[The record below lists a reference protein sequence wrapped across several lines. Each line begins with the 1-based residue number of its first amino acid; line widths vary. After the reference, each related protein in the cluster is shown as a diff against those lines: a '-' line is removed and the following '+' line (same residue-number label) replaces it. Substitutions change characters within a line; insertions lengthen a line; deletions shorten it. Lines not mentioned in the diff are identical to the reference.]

1 MERKYK
7 SKLFKPKNFKEEK
20 MEKLAILDCGGQY
33 TKVIDRRVRELGVKS
48 DIFPISVKAE
58 ELKSYQAVIL
68 SGGPNNIG
76 EAQRLNFDNR
86 LFELGIPVLGICY
99 GLHLMSDNFG
109 GKIDSNIKKEYGATE
124 IKIDTSALIFD
135 GLDENQQVLMSHGD
149 TVKNC
154 PEGFKVIAKSGEAI
168 AAIGDENR
176 KMYGFQF
183 HPEVD
188 LTENGM
194 KMLEN
199 FIRKVASYK
208 EVYALEDRIQ
218 TSIKMI
224 QEKVGNN
231 KIIVLVSGGVDSAVT
246 AALLVKA
253 LPAENIYAIHIDS
266 GFMRKNESDLVCEN
280 LKALGMKNLIRE
292 NAKDYFFNTVV
303 ETEEGKIGPLVK
315 ETDPEKKRRIIGE
328 IFIQIANNVIERLG
342 LDKEN
347 TFIAQGTLRP
357 DLIESGNPD
366 ISGFAHKIKTHHN
379 DVEIVRQ
386 ARKKGLIVETNA
398 DWHKDEVRK
407 VARKLGL
414 DEKIASRQPFPGPGL
429 AIRLICHN
437 KSDEAVITG
446 KEVEDLKQILK
457 DTNQNGYIVPIKS
470 VGVQGDAR
478 SYKNLCILEGD
489 KLDFNWKEVTD
500 KAKEITDNIL
510 TINRVAYILNKSKIE
525 GEIKCFDMRI
535 EDETVDLLREL
546 DNIITTNLVDAKVN
560 QTFGVLIPV
569 GITKKYSVAIR
580 TFVTND
586 FMTGRPGE
594 IGKEITKESMQK
606 IVNQIEEKF
615 GDKVEFVLYDVTSK
629 PPATTEWQ

>member
-1 MERKYK
+1 
-7 SKLFKPKNFKEEK
+7 

-48 DIFPISVKAE
+48 DIFPINVKSE
-58 ELKSYQAVIL
+58 DLKDYKSVIL

-76 EAQRLNFDNR
+76 EAQRLNFDDKI
-86 LFELGIPVLGICY
+86 FELGIPVLGICY
-99 GLHLMSDNFG
+99 GMQLMSDHFG
-109 GKIDSNIKKEYGATE
+109 GVVASDVKKEYGQCEVT
-124 IKIDTSALIFD
+124 IDLAAPIFD
-135 GLDENQQVLMSHGD
+135 GLSEKEQVLMSHGD
-149 TVKNC
+149 TVKVK
-154 PEGFKVIAKSGEAI
+154 PEGFEVIAKSGDAI
-168 AAIGDENR
+168 AAIGDAQR

-199 FIRKVASYK
+199 FIRKVAEYK

-224 QEKVGNN
+224 QEKVGDK
-231 KIIVLVSGGVDSAVT
+231 KIICLVSGGVDSAVT

-266 GFMRKNESDLVCEN
+266 GFMRKNESDIVCEN
-280 LKALGMKNLIRE
+280 LKELGMKNLIRE
-292 NAKDYFFNTVV
+292 NAKDYFMNTIV
-303 ETEEGKIGPLVK
+303 ETEEGPIGPLVD
-315 ETDPEKKRRIIGE
+315 TVDPEKKRRIIGE
-328 IFIQIANNVIERLG
+328 IFIQIANQVIERLG

-398 DWHKDEVRK
+398 DWHKDEVRR

-414 DEKIASRQPFPGPGL
+414 DEAIASRQPFPGPGL
-429 AIRLICHN
+429 AIRLICHDKN
-437 KSDEAVITG
+437 E
-446 KEVEDLKQILK
+446 EVEITSEEVAKLNEILGQTPEK
-457 DTNQNGYIVPIKS
+457 GFILPIKS

-478 SYKNLCILEGD
+478 SYRNLCLMAGR
-489 KLDFNWKEVTD
+489 KTDFNWKEVTTN
-500 KAKEITDNIL
+500 AKEITDRINS
-510 TINRVAYILNKSKIE
+510 INRVGYILNKSEIND
-525 GEIKCFDMRI
+525 EIKCFNMRI
-535 EDETVDLLREL
+535 EDENVELLREL
-546 DNIITTNLVDAKVN
+546 DYIVTTTLDKAKVN
-560 QTFGVLIPV
+560 QTFAVLIPI

-594 IGKEITKESMQK
+594 IGKEVEKVDIEKVVNEIES
-606 IVNQIEEKF
+606 KF
-615 GDKVEFVLYDVTSK
+615 GDKIEFVIYDVTSK

>member
-1 MERKYK
+1 
-7 SKLFKPKNFKEEK
+7 

-48 DIFPISVKAE
+48 EIFPISVKAE
-58 ELKSYQAVIL
+58 ELKEYKSVIL

-76 EAQRLNFDNR
+76 EAQRLNFDKKI
-86 LFELGIPVLGICY
+86 FELGIPVLGICY
-99 GLHLMSDNFG
+99 GMQLMSDYFG
-109 GKIDSNIKKEYGATE
+109 GIVASDVKKEYGQCE
-124 IKIDTSALIFD
+124 IWIDNTSPIFK
-135 GLDENQQVLMSHGD
+135 GLSNEEKVLMSHGD
-149 TVKNC
+149 TVKKK
-154 PEGFKVIAKSGEAI
+154 PDGFEVIGKSGDAI
-168 AAIGDENR
+168 AAVGNDEK

-199 FIRKVASYK
+199 FIRNVAGYK
-208 EVYALEDRIQ
+208 EVYALEDRIE

-224 QEKVGNN
+224 KEKVGNN

-266 GFMRKNESDLVCEN
+266 GFMRKNESDIVCEN
-280 LKALGMKNLIRE
+280 LKKLGMKHLIRE
-292 NAKDYFFNTVV
+292 NAKDTFLNTVV
-303 ETEEGKIGPLVK
+303 QTENGPIGPLKDV
-315 ETDPEKKRRIIGE
+315 TDPEKKRRIIGE
-328 IFIQIANNVIERLG
+328 VFIQIANNVIEKLG
-342 LDKEN
+342 LDKEH

-357 DLIESGNPD
+357 DLIESGNPE

-398 DWHKDEVRK
+398 DWHKDEVRR
-407 VARKLGL
+407 VARKVGL
-414 DEKIASRQPFPGPGL
+414 DEEIASRQPFPGPGL
-429 AIRLICHN
+429 AIRLICHDKTEEVQISSEDIEKLN
-437 KSDEAVITG
+437 K
-446 KEVEDLKQILK
+446 ILEN
-457 DTNQNGYIVPIKS
+457 TNQTGYILPIKS
-470 VGVQGDAR
+470 VGVQGDSR
-478 SYKNLCILEGD
+478 SYKNLCLMQGKKTNFD
-489 KLDFNWKEVTD
+489 WKEATT

-510 TINRVAYILNKSKIE
+510 SINRVGYILNKSNFEGKIQ
-525 GEIKCFDMRI
+525 CFNMKM
-535 EDETVDLLREL
+535 EDENIELLREL
-546 DNIITTNLVDAKVN
+546 DYIVTSNLEDAKVS
-560 QTFGVLIPV
+560 QTFAVLIPV

-594 IGKEITKESMQK
+594 IGKEVQKEKIDK
-606 IVNQIEEKF
+606 IVSEIEEKF
-615 GDKVEFVLYDVTSK
+615 SDKIEFIIYDITSK

>member
-1 MERKYK
+1 
-7 SKLFKPKNFKEEK
+7 

-48 DIFPISVKAE
+48 EIFPINVKSE
-58 ELKSYQAVIL
+58 DIKDFQSVIL

-76 EAQRLNFDNR
+76 EAQRLNFDKKI
-86 LFELGIPVLGICY
+86 FELGVPVLGTCY
-99 GLHLMSDNFG
+99 GMQLMSDYFG
-109 GKIDSNIKKEYGATE
+109 GIVDSNTKKEYGQCDVA
-124 IKIDTSALIFD
+124 IDNNVPIFE
-135 GLDENQQVLMSHGD
+135 GLEENQQVLMSHGD
-149 TVKNC
+149 TVKVK
-154 PEGFKVIAKSGEAI
+154 PEGFEIIAKSGDEI
-168 AAIGDENR
+168 AGIGCVAK

-188 LTENGM
+188 LTVEGM

-199 FIRKVASYK
+199 FLRKVVGYK
-208 EVYALEDRIQ
+208 EVYALDDRIE

-224 QEKVGNN
+224 QEKVKDN
-231 KIIVLVSGGVDSAVT
+231 KVICLVSGGVDSAVT

-253 LPAENIYAIHIDS
+253 LPADNIYAIHIDS
-266 GFMRKNESDLVCEN
+266 GFMRKNESNIVCEN

-292 NAKDYFFNTVV
+292 NAKDVFMNTIV
-303 ETEEGKIGPLVK
+303 ETEEGPIGPLSQTV
-315 ETDPEKKRRIIGE
+315 DPEKKRRIIGE
-328 IFIQIANNVIERLG
+328 VFIQIANQVIERLG
-342 LDKEN
+342 LDKES

-366 ISGFAHKIKTHHN
+366 VSGFAHKIKTHHN

-414 DEKIASRQPFPGPGL
+414 AEEIASRQPFPGPGL
-429 AIRLICHN
+429 AIRLICHD
-437 KSDEAVITG
+437 KTE
-446 KEVEDLKQILK
+446 EVEIVQEDVETLNKVLE
-457 DTNQNGYIVPIKS
+457 NVNENGYILPIKS

-478 SYKNLCILEGD
+478 SYRNLCLISGNNINFD
-489 KLDFNWKEVTD
+489 WKKVTS
-500 KAKEITDNIL
+500 KAKEITDSISS
-510 TINRVAYILNKSKIE
+510 INRVGYILNKTKVES
-525 GEIKCFDMRI
+525 EIKCFDMRM
-535 EDETVDLLREL
+535 EDENIDLLREV
-546 DNIITTNLVDAKVN
+546 DKIVTSNLEKAKVN
-560 QTFGVLIPV
+560 QTFAVLIPI
-569 GITKKYSVAIR
+569 GITKKYSIAIR

-594 IGKEITKESMQK
+594 IGKEVSKESIEDIVKEIENRFEDK
-606 IVNQIEEKF
+606 I
-615 GDKVEFVLYDVTSK
+615 EFIIYDVTSK

>member
-1 MERKYK
+1 
-7 SKLFKPKNFKEEK
+7 

-48 DIFPISVKAE
+48 DIFPINVKSE
-58 ELKSYQAVIL
+58 DLKDYKSVIL

-76 EAQRLNFDNR
+76 KAQRLNFDDKI
-86 LFELGIPVLGICY
+86 FELGIPVLGICY
-99 GLHLMSDNFG
+99 GMQLMSDHFG
-109 GKIDSNIKKEYGATE
+109 GVVASDVKKEYGQCEVT
-124 IKIDTSALIFD
+124 IDLAAPIFD
-135 GLDENQQVLMSHGD
+135 GLSEKEQVLMSHGD
-149 TVKNC
+149 TVKVK
-154 PEGFKVIAKSGEAI
+154 PEGFEVIAKSGDAI
-168 AAIGDENR
+168 AAIGDVQR

-199 FIRKVASYK
+199 FIRKVAEYK

-224 QEKVGNN
+224 QEKVGDK
-231 KIIVLVSGGVDSAVT
+231 KIICLVSGGVDSAVT

-266 GFMRKNESDLVCEN
+266 GFMRKNESDIVCEN
-280 LKALGMKNLIRE
+280 LKELGMKNLIRE
-292 NAKDYFFNTVV
+292 NAKDYFMNTIV
-303 ETEEGKIGPLVK
+303 ETEEGPIGPLVD
-315 ETDPEKKRRIIGE
+315 TVDPEKKRRIIGE
-328 IFIQIANNVIERLG
+328 IFIQIANQVIERLG

-398 DWHKDEVRK
+398 DWHKDEVRR

-414 DEKIASRQPFPGPGL
+414 DEAIASRQPFPGPGL
-429 AIRLICHN
+429 AIRLICHDKN
-437 KSDEAVITG
+437 E
-446 KEVEDLKQILK
+446 EVEITSEEVAKLNEILGQTPEK
-457 DTNQNGYIVPIKS
+457 GFILPIKS

-478 SYKNLCILEGD
+478 SYRNLCLMAGR
-489 KLDFNWKEVTD
+489 KTDFNWKEVTTN
-500 KAKEITDNIL
+500 AKEITDTINS
-510 TINRVAYILNKSKIE
+510 INRVGYILNKSEIND
-525 GEIKCFDMRI
+525 EIKCFNMRI
-535 EDETVDLLREL
+535 EDENVELLREL
-546 DNIITTNLVDAKVN
+546 DYIVTTTLDNAKVN
-560 QTFGVLIPV
+560 QTFAVLIPI

-594 IGKEITKESMQK
+594 IGKEVEKVVNEIES
-606 IVNQIEEKF
+606 KF
-615 GDKVEFVLYDVTSK
+615 GDKIEFVIYDVTSK

>member
-1 MERKYK
+1 
-7 SKLFKPKNFKEEK
+7 

-48 DIFPISVKAE
+48 DIFPINVRAE
-58 ELKSYQAVIL
+58 DLKDYKAVIL

-76 EAQRLNFDNR
+76 EAGRLNFDEKI
-86 LFELGIPVLGICY
+86 FELGVPVLGICY
-99 GLHLMSDNFG
+99 GMQLMSDHFG
-109 GKIDSNIKKEYGATE
+109 GIIDSNIKKEYGATDVW
-124 IKIDTSALIFD
+124 IDVNSTIFE
-135 GLDENQQVLMSHGD
+135 GLNEKEQVLMSHGD
-149 TVKNC
+149 TVKVK
-154 PEGFKVIAKSGEAI
+154 PEGFQIIAKSGDAI
-168 AAIGDENR
+168 AAIGDETR

-199 FIRKVASYK
+199 FIRKVACYK
-208 EVYALEDRIQ
+208 EVYALDDRIES
-218 TSIKMI
+218 SIKMI
-224 QEKVGNN
+224 KEKVGDN

-303 ETEEGKIGPLVK
+303 ETEEGKIGPLVN
-315 ETDPEKKRRIIGE
+315 EVDPEKKRRIIGE
-328 IFIQIANNVIERLG
+328 IFIQIANQVIERLG

-398 DWHKDEVRK
+398 DWHKDEVRR

-414 DEKIASRQPFPGPGL
+414 DEAIASRQPFPGPGL
-429 AIRLICHN
+429 AIRLICHD
-437 KSDEAVITG
+437 KQDEAIITDEEVDKL
-446 KEVEDLKQILK
+446 KEILEN
-457 DTNQNGYIVPIKS
+457 TNQNGYILPIKS

-478 SYKNLCILEGD
+478 SYRNLCLMEGE
-489 KLDFNWKEVTD
+489 KIDFDWKQITT
-500 KAKEITDNIL
+500 KAKEITDSIN
-510 TINRVAYILNKSKIE
+510 TINRVGYILNKANFNE
-525 GEIKCFDMRI
+525 EIKCHDMRI
-535 EDETVDLLREL
+535 ADENVELLREL
-546 DNIITTNLVDAKVN
+546 DKIVTSNLEEAKVN
-560 QTFGVLIPV
+560 QIFAVLIPI

-586 FMTGRPGE
+586 FMTGRAGE
-594 IGKEITKESMQK
+594 IGKEVSKEAIET
-606 IVNQIEEKF
+606 IVKKIEEKF
-615 GDKVEFVLYDVTSK
+615 GDKIEFIIYDVTSK

>member
-1 MERKYK
+1 
-7 SKLFKPKNFKEEK
+7 

-48 DIFPISVKAE
+48 DIFPINVKAE
-58 ELKSYQAVIL
+58 ELKDYQAVIL

-76 EAQRLNFDNR
+76 EEQRLGFDKTI
-86 LFELGIPVLGICY
+86 FELGKPVLGICY
-99 GLHLMSDNFG
+99 GMQLMSDHFG
-109 GKIDSNIKKEYGATE
+109 GVVDSNIVKEYGQNE
-124 IKIDTSALIFD
+124 IIINNKVPIFE
-135 GLDENQQVLMSHGD
+135 GLEEKQQVLMSHGD
-149 TVKNC
+149 TVKIAPN
-154 PEGFKVIAKSGEAI
+154 GFEVIGKSGDAI
-168 AAIGDENR
+168 AAIRNIQD

-188 LTENGM
+188 LTEEGM

-199 FIRKVASYK
+199 FIRKVANYK
-208 EVYALEDRIQ
+208 EVYALDDRIQ

-224 QEKVGNN
+224 REKVKDN

-253 LPAENIYAIHIDS
+253 LNPDNIYAIHIDS
-266 GFMRKNESDLVCEN
+266 GFMRKNESDVICEN
-280 LKALGMKNLIRE
+280 LKELGLKNLIRE

-303 ETEEGKIGPLVK
+303 EVEGKKIGPLVD
-315 ETDPEKKRRIIGE
+315 TVDPETKRQIIGE
-328 IFIQIANNVIERLG
+328 IFIKIANNVIERLG
-342 LDKEN
+342 LDPKT

-379 DVEIVRQ
+379 DVAIVRE
-386 ARKKGLIVETNA
+386 ARKKGLIVETNS

-414 DEKIASRQPFPGPGL
+414 EESIASRQPFPGPGL
-429 AIRLICHN
+429 AIRLLCHD
-437 KSDEAVITG
+437 KKEEVKVEA
-446 KEVEDLKQILK
+446 EDVQKLNEILK
-457 DTNQNGYIVPIKS
+457 TSGEKGYIVPIKS

-478 SYKNLCILEGD
+478 SYRNLCLMEGNNAD
-489 KLDFNWKEVTD
+489 FDWKLVTA
-500 KAKEITDNIL
+500 KAKEITDSIN
-510 TINRVAYILNKSKIE
+510 TINRVGYILNKK
-525 GEIKCFDMRI
+525 EISEQINCYDMRI
-535 EDETVDLLREL
+535 CDESVDLLREL
-546 DNIITTNLVDAKVN
+546 DKIVTTGLEKAKVN
-560 QTFGVLIPV
+560 QTFAVLLPI

-594 IGKEITKESMQK
+594 IGKDVSKEMIENVVAEINS
-606 IVNQIEEKF
+606 KF
-615 GDKVEFVLYDVTSK
+615 GDKIEFVIYDVTSK
-629 PPATTEWQ
+629 PPATCEWQ

>member
-1 MERKYK
+1 
-7 SKLFKPKNFKEEK
+7 

-33 TKVIDRRVRELGVKS
+33 TKVIDRRIRELGVKS
-48 DIFPISVKAE
+48 DIFPINVKSE
-58 ELKSYQAVIL
+58 DLKDYKSVIL

-76 EAQRLNFDNR
+76 EAQRLNFDDKI
-86 LFELGIPVLGICY
+86 FELGIPVLGICY
-99 GLHLMSDNFG
+99 GMQLMSDHFG
-109 GKIDSNIKKEYGATE
+109 GVVASDVKKEYGQCEVT
-124 IKIDTSALIFD
+124 IDLAAPIFD
-135 GLDENQQVLMSHGD
+135 GLSEKEQVLMSHGD
-149 TVKNC
+149 TVKVK
-154 PEGFKVIAKSGEAI
+154 PEGFEVIAKSGDAI
-168 AAIGDENR
+168 AAIGDAQR

-199 FIRKVASYK
+199 FIRKVAEYK

-224 QEKVGNN
+224 QEKVGNK
-231 KIIVLVSGGVDSAVT
+231 KIICLVSGGVDSAVT

-266 GFMRKNESDLVCEN
+266 GFMRKNESDIVCEN
-280 LKALGMKNLIRE
+280 LKELGMKNLIRE
-292 NAKDYFFNTVV
+292 NAKDYFMNTIV
-303 ETEEGKIGPLVK
+303 ETEEGPIGPLVD
-315 ETDPEKKRRIIGE
+315 TVDPEKKRRIIGE
-328 IFIQIANNVIERLG
+328 IFIQIANQVIERLG
-342 LDKEN
+342 LDKDN

-398 DWHKDEVRK
+398 DWHKDEVRR

-414 DEKIASRQPFPGPGL
+414 DEAIASRQPFPGPGL
-429 AIRLICHN
+429 AIRLICHDKN
-437 KSDEAVITG
+437 E
-446 KEVEDLKQILK
+446 EVEITSEEVTKLNEILGQTPEK
-457 DTNQNGYIVPIKS
+457 GFILPIKS

-478 SYKNLCILEGD
+478 SYRNLCLMAGR
-489 KLDFNWKEVTD
+489 KTDFNWKEVTTN
-500 KAKEITDNIL
+500 AKEITDRINS
-510 TINRVAYILNKSKIE
+510 INRVGYILNKSEIND
-525 GEIKCFDMRI
+525 EIKCFNMRI
-535 EDETVDLLREL
+535 EDENVELLREL
-546 DNIITTNLVDAKVN
+546 DYIVTTTLENAKVN
-560 QTFGVLIPV
+560 QTFAVLIPI

-594 IGKEITKESMQK
+594 IGKEVEKADIEK
-606 IVNQIEEKF
+606 IVNEIESKY
-615 GDKVEFVLYDVTSK
+615 GDKIEFVIYDVTSK

>member
-1 MERKYK
+1 
-7 SKLFKPKNFKEEK
+7 

-48 DIFPISVKAE
+48 DIFPINVKAE
-58 ELKSYQAVIL
+58 DLKDYKAVIL

-76 EAQRLNFDNR
+76 EAGRLNFDEKI
-86 LFELGIPVLGICY
+86 FELGVPVLGICY
-99 GLHLMSDNFG
+99 GMQLMSDHFG
-109 GKIDSNIKKEYGATE
+109 GIIDSNIKKEYGATDVW
-124 IKIDTSALIFD
+124 IDVNSTIFE
-135 GLDENQQVLMSHGD
+135 GLNEKEQVLMSHGD
-149 TVKNC
+149 TVKVK
-154 PEGFKVIAKSGEAI
+154 PEGFQIIAKSGDAI
-168 AAIGDENR
+168 AAIGDETR

-199 FIRKVASYK
+199 FIRKVACYK
-208 EVYALEDRIQ
+208 EVYALDDRIES
-218 TSIKMI
+218 SIKMI
-224 QEKVGNN
+224 KEKVGDN

-303 ETEEGKIGPLVK
+303 ETEEGKIGPLVN
-315 ETDPEKKRRIIGE
+315 EVDPEKKRRIIGE
-328 IFIQIANNVIERLG
+328 IFIQIANQVIERLG

-398 DWHKDEVRK
+398 DWHKDEVRR

-414 DEKIASRQPFPGPGL
+414 DEAIASRQPFPGPGL
-429 AIRLICHN
+429 AIRLICHD
-437 KSDEAVITG
+437 KQDEAIITDEEVDKL
-446 KEVEDLKQILK
+446 KEILEN
-457 DTNQNGYIVPIKS
+457 TNQNGYILPIKS

-478 SYKNLCILEGD
+478 SYRNLCLMEGE
-489 KLDFNWKEVTD
+489 KIDFDWKQITT
-500 KAKEITDNIL
+500 KAKEITDSIN
-510 TINRVAYILNKSKIE
+510 TINRVGYILNKANFNE
-525 GEIKCFDMRI
+525 EIKCHDMRI
-535 EDETVDLLREL
+535 ADENVELLREL
-546 DNIITTNLVDAKVN
+546 DKIVTSNLEEAKVN
-560 QTFGVLIPV
+560 QTFAVLIPI

-586 FMTGRPGE
+586 FMTGRAGE
-594 IGKEITKESMQK
+594 IGKEVSKEAIET
-606 IVNQIEEKF
+606 IVKKIEEKF
-615 GDKVEFVLYDVTSK
+615 GDKIEFIIYDVTSK

>member
-1 MERKYK
+1 
-7 SKLFKPKNFKEEK
+7 

-48 DIFPISVKAE
+48 DIFPINVKSE
-58 ELKSYQAVIL
+58 DLKDYKSVIL

-76 EAQRLNFDNR
+76 EAQRLNFDDKI
-86 LFELGIPVLGICY
+86 FELGIPVLGICY
-99 GLHLMSDNFG
+99 GMQLMSDHFG
-109 GKIDSNIKKEYGATE
+109 GVVASDVKKEYGQCEVT
-124 IKIDTSALIFD
+124 IDLAAPIFD
-135 GLDENQQVLMSHGD
+135 GLSEKEQVLMSHGD
-149 TVKNC
+149 TVKVK
-154 PEGFKVIAKSGEAI
+154 PEGFEVIAKSGDAI
-168 AAIGDENR
+168 AAIGDVQR

-199 FIRKVASYK
+199 FIRKVAEYK

-224 QEKVGNN
+224 QEKVGDK
-231 KIIVLVSGGVDSAVT
+231 KIICLVSGGVDSAVT

-266 GFMRKNESDLVCEN
+266 GFMRKNESDIVCEN
-280 LKALGMKNLIRE
+280 LKELGMKNLIRE
-292 NAKDYFFNTVV
+292 NAKDYFMNTIV
-303 ETEEGKIGPLVK
+303 ETEEGPIGPLVD
-315 ETDPEKKRRIIGE
+315 TVDPEKKRRIIGE
-328 IFIQIANNVIERLG
+328 IFIQIANQVIERLG

-398 DWHKDEVRK
+398 DWHKDEVRR

-414 DEKIASRQPFPGPGL
+414 DEAIASRQPFPGPGL
-429 AIRLICHN
+429 AIRLICHDKN
-437 KSDEAVITG
+437 E
-446 KEVEDLKQILK
+446 EVEITSEEVAKLNEILGQTPEK
-457 DTNQNGYIVPIKS
+457 GFILPIKS

-478 SYKNLCILEGD
+478 SYRNLCLMAGR
-489 KLDFNWKEVTD
+489 KTDFNWKEVTTN
-500 KAKEITDNIL
+500 AKEITDRINS
-510 TINRVAYILNKSKIE
+510 INRVGYILNKSEIND
-525 GEIKCFDMRI
+525 EIKCFNMRI
-535 EDETVDLLREL
+535 EDENVELLREL
-546 DNIITTNLVDAKVN
+546 DYIVTTTLENAKVN
-560 QTFGVLIPV
+560 QTFAVLIPI

-594 IGKEITKESMQK
+594 IGKEVEKVDIEKVVNEIES
-606 IVNQIEEKF
+606 KF
-615 GDKVEFVLYDVTSK
+615 GDKIEFVIYDVTSK

>member
-1 MERKYK
+1 
-7 SKLFKPKNFKEEK
+7 

-48 DIFPISVKAE
+48 DIFPINVKSE
-58 ELKSYQAVIL
+58 DLKDYKSVIL

-76 EAQRLNFDNR
+76 EAQRLNFDDKI
-86 LFELGIPVLGICY
+86 FELGIPVLGICY
-99 GLHLMSDNFG
+99 GMQLMSDHFG
-109 GKIDSNIKKEYGATE
+109 GVVASDVKKEYGQCEVT
-124 IKIDTSALIFD
+124 IDLAAPIFD
-135 GLDENQQVLMSHGD
+135 GLSEKEQVLMSHGD
-149 TVKNC
+149 TVKVK
-154 PEGFKVIAKSGEAI
+154 PEGFEVIAKSGDAI
-168 AAIGDENR
+168 AAIGDVQR

-199 FIRKVASYK
+199 FIRKVAEYK

-224 QEKVGNN
+224 QEKVGDK
-231 KIIVLVSGGVDSAVT
+231 KIICLVSGGVDSAVT

-266 GFMRKNESDLVCEN
+266 GFMRKNESDIVCEN
-280 LKALGMKNLIRE
+280 LKELGMKNLIRE
-292 NAKDYFFNTVV
+292 NAKDYFMNTIV
-303 ETEEGKIGPLVK
+303 ETEEGPIGPLVD
-315 ETDPEKKRRIIGE
+315 TVDPEKKRRIIGE
-328 IFIQIANNVIERLG
+328 IFIQIANQVIERLG

-398 DWHKDEVRK
+398 DWHKDEVRR

-414 DEKIASRQPFPGPGL
+414 DEAIASRQPFPGPGL
-429 AIRLICHN
+429 AIRLICHDKN
-437 KSDEAVITG
+437 E
-446 KEVEDLKQILK
+446 EVEITSEEVAKLNEILGQTPEK
-457 DTNQNGYIVPIKS
+457 GFILPIKS

-478 SYKNLCILEGD
+478 SYRNLCLMAGR
-489 KLDFNWKEVTD
+489 KTDFDWKEVTTN
-500 KAKEITDNIL
+500 AKEITDRINS
-510 TINRVAYILNKSKIE
+510 INRVGYILNKSEIND
-525 GEIKCFDMRI
+525 EIKCFNMKI
-535 EDETVDLLREL
+535 EDENVELLREL
-546 DNIITTNLVDAKVN
+546 DYIVTTTLENAKVN
-560 QTFGVLIPV
+560 QTFAVLIPI

-594 IGKEITKESMQK
+594 IGKEVEKVDIEKVVNEIES
-606 IVNQIEEKF
+606 KF
-615 GDKVEFVLYDVTSK
+615 GDKIEFVIYDVTSK